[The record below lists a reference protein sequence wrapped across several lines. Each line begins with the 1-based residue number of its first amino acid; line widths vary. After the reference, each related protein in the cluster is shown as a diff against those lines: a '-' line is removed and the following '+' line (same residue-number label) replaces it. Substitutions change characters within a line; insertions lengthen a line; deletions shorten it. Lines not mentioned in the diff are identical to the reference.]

1 VQAIKGI
8 RDKVQITMKFAFY
21 QDDNGNRS
29 VRGELEYVSAC
40 CKASLKRLDVECIDL
55 YYQHR
60 LDPKVPIEITVRINL
75 ASTLKG
81 HTLDKICK
89 GGLEIIKLLCI
100 NYPCNLVVL
109 KTVSS
114 FLIGWGDEEA
124 SGRRKGQ
131 IPWTLRSI
139 CI

>member
-1 VQAIKGI
+1 
-8 RDKVQITMKFAFY
+8 M
-21 QDDNGNRS
+21 
-29 VRGELEYVSAC
+29 
-40 CKASLKRLDVECIDL
+40 DVECIDL
-55 YYQHR
+55 YYQHC

-75 ASTLKG
+75 ASTLRD

-89 GGLEIIKLLCI
+89 GALEIIKSLCM
-100 NYPCNLVVL
+100 NYLRNLIIL

-114 FLIGWGDEEA
+114 FLTGWGDEEA
-124 SGRRKGQ
+124 GGRGKGE